1 MGKIAIAGPAL
12 DIKRCPTRDVIIKN
26 GGQIVEN
33 SDGSVSVFNNN
44 PKTGL
49 YPVSLNLYCC
59 KLLKDGYYFDINT
72 QTCRWSEPKTC
83 GFGEPINLI
92 VNPKGNDGS
101 LFYVDLSDNE
111 NCSLKI
117 SFDYLLKVKC
127 EDLSSLSNPSS
138 NTLSQETLNQIH
150 DVQLHIQ
157 EINVKIESIST
168 QAYNLNQQ
176 YLITPYSIECNHF
189 PVITTTPD
197 PINCMVSAWG
207 PWSTCVN
214 GFQTHTRT
222 VTTQPA
228 YGGIAC
234 PPLSETQACTV
245 GPCVPPANMSI
256 RYFGFS
262 HSGVDFTST
271 QTTACAAA
279 QFGTDNQTA
288 WHPFY
293 VTNFAVGGLVYV
305 FNTTCQRP
313 PDGWYNTNLGTK
325 EITHIVN
332 GVILSITNCAT
343 TPPPAALCFS
353 YSIYTINPT
362 TITWTDCAGV
372 QQSIFLNA
380 STYYIIPCA
389 RENSVIAFNS
399 GITKLQQCYNTAKLA
414 AFDNSG
420 FNPKSLDVTTAVDT
434 AIIDASVF
442 QKGSVTTYT
451 SVDYCLTDLG
461 LQAWQTILGPVRYQQ
476 FILGDPTS
484 YTCADVIAISQL
496 PNAAELFYT
505 CDVKFGTKS
514 ELLVQ
519 INELMT
525 ELTYLN
531 SLLTEQQNIL
541 IDLEDNFT
549 NIQNGNEKC
558 ETPIQALESM
568 DIEMHLD
575 IVGPNDT
582 LVSVSGFTFFPS
594 IGTGNLYN
602 YLSTHAN
609 SGFYVCGDPTKGDDG
624 LSDCTTLS
632 LNNNGEQTP
641 NVFSCNSLIEDM
653 LNQLFTESG
662 LSDVDSF
669 NQMISTNALASQWLT
684 YSMVITD
691 PAIIAAI
698 TNQKIKISFRIK
710 YSCVDFCLLLD
721 NLVLD
726 KTCTHVDKTEII
738 IPESPGFEFQRV
750 IDNKKSWIDTT
761 VPTNRQFHIAKFD
774 ETNSI
779 RQTDYNVNDERLV
792 LNSKEIDLDISVAS
806 AIETDVWCYLNDNP
820 NLLTGYTST
829 SCTSCQVYEVNLENL
844 VTQSISGITTIEGFE
859 NFMVS
864 EFIDAKN
871 RQTITSYATLRA
883 IYERY
888 LNSSYYVGNTSSAF
902 TYESMDKFAGLVGN
916 YWIDLIEQVVPS
928 TAIWGSVKIYTNT
941 IFDEQKFKYKSYSTL
956 LCDNPFQGEHV
967 LSPINGVS
975 GETAYPNVI
984 YQNLIG
990 HRVNSPTTR
999 YANPNMVRSC
1009 DAIHIAQMNAGSEFI
1024 GNIEITP
1031 KIKIGCDPNNIN
1043 INECDLG
1050 VRIRNAIK
1058 ENTTTLSAVIVGG
1071 TGPFT
1076 YLWSNG
1082 ATTESINVTN
1092 SGNYSVVVTDTT
1104 TCCTATAQ
1112 FEILNQKA
1120 CWFTMP
1126 EKPEYIM
1133 GSFYQDLYGACGLN
1147 DYPLKEVIFNVWDI
1161 TINGVDLTL
1170 PAPPLSTTM
1179 TPDNINW
1186 VSATNN
1192 IVYRCTPG
1200 QVTGQ
1205 TYTNYVDF
1213 LNSVFNTL
1221 GLNGYKAQV
1230 SLKQQKVG
1238 DNHYNEHNGFY
1249 IIYPSTDSFSIKTE
1263 SVHNVDKYIYSNTG
1277 ISEWDPLYNGYNS
1290 WSIYGK
1296 SFCDGITVTNGKVIE

>member
-293 VTNFAVGGLVYV
+293 VTKFAVGGLVYV

-325 EITHIVN
+325 EITHIVTHIVN
-332 GVILSITNCAT
+332 GVIVSITNCAT

-484 YTCADVIAISQL
+484 YTCADVITISQL

-575 IVGPNDT
+575 IVDPNNT

-691 PAIIAAI
+691 PVIIAAI

-726 KTCTHVDKTEII
+726 KTCTHVDKTEIM

-761 VPTNRQFHIAKFD
+761 VLTNRQFHIAKFD

-883 IYERY
+883 LYERY
-888 LNSSYYVGNTSSAF
+888 LNSSGYCSTNSSAF
-902 TYESMDKFAGLVGN
+902 TYESMDVFAGLVGN

-928 TAIWGSVKIYTNT
+928 TTIWGSVKIYTNT
-941 IFDEQKFKYKSYSTL
+941 IFDEQKFKYKSYSSL
-956 LCDNPFQGEHV
+956 LCENPFIGEHV
-967 LSPINGVS
+967 LSPINGVY
-975 GETAYPNVI
+975 GETSYPNVV
-984 YQNLIG
+984 YSNLIG
-990 HRVNSPTTR
+990 HRVNSPRSR
-999 YANPNMVRSC
+999 YANPNLTRSC
-1009 DAIHIAQMNAGSEFI
+1009 DSIHIAQMNSGSEFI
-1024 GNIEITP
+1024 CSINVTP
-1031 KIKIGCDPNNIN
+1031 KIGCDPNNVVIS
-1043 INECDLG
+1043 ECNLG
-1050 VRIRNAIK
+1050 VRIKNTLVNDVTMLEAI
-1058 ENTTTLSAVIVGG
+1058 TVGG
-1071 TGPFT
+1071 TEPFT

-1082 ATTESINVTN
+1082 ATTPSINIIN
-1092 SGNYSVVVTDTT
+1092 GDIYSVKVTDAK
-1104 TCCTATAQ
+1104 CCTDTSEFENYKSACWYMMPVSPVSLMQVYVCNVFGDYLANTPTNIKIDSIIINDGTPINTT
-1112 FEILNQKA
+1112 FEITLDK
-1120 CWFTMP
+1120 
-1126 EKPEYIM
+1126 
-1133 GSFYQDLYGACGLN
+1133 
-1147 DYPLKEVIFNVWDI
+1147 
-1161 TINGVDLTL
+1161 INT
-1170 PAPPLSTTM
+1170 
-1179 TPDNINW
+1179 INW
-1186 VSATNN
+1186 VTAVSNN
-1192 IVYRCTPG
+1192 YYNCDSINTGKTYDNFVDLLN
-1200 QVTGQ
+1200 QVFTGYNL
-1205 TYTNYVDF
+1205 TE
-1213 LNSVFNTL
+1213 
-1221 GLNGYKAQV
+1221 YKAQL
-1230 SLKQQKVG
+1230 SLKDIPPLNSQ
-1238 DNHYNEHNGFY
+1238 YSSERTLGFY
-1249 IIYPSTDSFSIKTE
+1249 IIKPKNDTFKINITAVSQWDGEMKLIITEKGITDS
-1263 SVHNVDKYIYSNTG
+1263 
-1277 ISEWDPLYNGYNS
+1277 YNNNLWRENYTLT
-1290 WSIYGK
+1290 
-1296 SFCDGITVTNGKVIE
+1296 FCDGINYSYELNKVIE